1 MYEDLQEI
9 VQLAAQSLPERP
21 DGIVCVCKYTSAVR
35 DDCRATE
42 AEYERIAR
50 ANPATIF
57 LRCFAEYENAHLL
70 LAQAQVTTWPTF
82 DLFYG
87 GNRVARLEGANYPEL
102 EELLQRYQ
110 FMNSDLDLFSERANQ
125 KRKLQWGDGKVKDA
139 SRTPRTSNRF
149 LPGYDWNSN
158 RGFFDGF
165 ADKLQEDF
173 ETQYENW
180 IPNVD
185 DDDKKK

>member
-1 MYEDLQEI
+1 
-9 VQLAAQSLPERP
+9 
-21 DGIVCVCKYTSAVR
+21 
-35 DDCRATE
+35 
-42 AEYERIAR
+42 
-50 ANPATIF
+50 
-57 LRCFAEYENAHLL
+57 
-70 LAQAQVTTWPTF
+70 
-82 DLFYG
+82 
-87 GNRVARLEGANYPEL
+87 LEGANYPEL